1 MNTSL
6 AWLPI
11 SSQEASELAKG
22 WHVCGVGRG
31 IREVSPLGSLHF
43 LFSIQQEQGWCLCS
57 SSWFSGYS
65 CVYFRDT
72 LDSCG
77 LGSDS
82 FQELP
87 LDPMCVNSQDG
98 AK

>member
-6 AWLPI
+6 ARPPI
-11 SSQEASELAKG
+11 SSHEAFELAKG

-31 IREVSPLGSLHF
+31 IREVSSLGSLHF
-43 LFSIQQEQGWCLCS
+43 HSTIQQEQGWCLCG

-65 CVYFRDT
+65 YVYFRDT
-72 LDSCG
+72 LDSRG
-77 LGSDS
+77 LGS

-87 LDPMCVNSQDG
+87 LDPMCVNPQDG